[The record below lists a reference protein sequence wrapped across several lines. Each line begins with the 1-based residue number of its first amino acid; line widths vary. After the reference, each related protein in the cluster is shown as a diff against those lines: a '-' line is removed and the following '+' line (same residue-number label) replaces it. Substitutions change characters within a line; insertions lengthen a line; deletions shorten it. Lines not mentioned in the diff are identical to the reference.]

1 MPATSIVD
9 AIGTVINVGAT
20 VKLVGVVTAINAF
33 DAHFGECVVTLNNPA
48 GIPVTNIS
56 LVNDIAGGVPS
67 PTLACTTVNVA
78 PKMLLVGA

>member
-1 MPATSIVD
+1 MPATNIID
-9 AIGTVINVGAT
+9 AVGTVISVGAT
-20 VKLVGVVTAINAF
+20 VKLVGTVTSINAF
-33 DAHFGECVVTLNNPA
+33 DQHFGEVVVTLSNPA

-78 PKMLLVGA
+78 PRMLLVGA